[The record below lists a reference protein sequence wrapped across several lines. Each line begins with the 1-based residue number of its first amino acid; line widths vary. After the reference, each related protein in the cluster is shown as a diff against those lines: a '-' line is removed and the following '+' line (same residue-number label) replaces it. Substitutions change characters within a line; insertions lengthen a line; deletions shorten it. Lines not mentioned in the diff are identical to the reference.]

1 MTTKELSKL
10 KGATPF
16 RPFTIHLA
24 DGDTVEVRHPD
35 FLAYAGG
42 RTAFIGF
49 EDGDFSIVDLLLVT
63 RLSVGETNA
72 PAEAMAN

>member
-1 MTTKELSKL
+1 MSTEQLNKL
-10 KGATPF
+10 KDARPF

-42 RTAFIGF
+42 RTALIGF
-49 EDGDFSIVDLLLVT
+49 EDGDFSIVDLLLIT
-63 RLSVGETNA
+63 RLSVREDAQTA
-72 PAEAMAN
+72 A